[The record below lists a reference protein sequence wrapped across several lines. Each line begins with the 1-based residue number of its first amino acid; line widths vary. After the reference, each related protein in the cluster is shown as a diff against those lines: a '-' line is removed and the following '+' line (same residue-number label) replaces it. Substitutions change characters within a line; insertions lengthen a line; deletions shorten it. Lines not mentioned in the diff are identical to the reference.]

1 VDLREVFEE
10 IAKVKGRF
18 WAWAALL
25 SSLTFLAWQVG
36 FDDLT
41 LVEEE
46 DRSPTKIKLRHRSPP
61 RVKRVLEEIPPW
73 EPSEDFL
80 DALLDESFRIR
91 DIVVRFQDDDSMRT
105 FLAAA
110 AEQGLRVEDN
120 LAQLRMLRIR
130 LASGSQARKLFQLL
144 PDDSEP
150 EPNYPVIA
158 PDIPQTEGVRGI
170 APFGPKAV
178 DWLDAPGDR
187 SNWGAG
193 VLVAVLDTGVDFSHP
208 TLEGV
213 KGTSLNL
220 VEGETDE
227 ASYDGHGT
235 AVASIIAGNPDQ
247 IGGLAPKAEILSVRV
262 LNDEGVGD
270 GYTVAKGIIES
281 VDRGADVIN
290 LSLGTDGNS
299 FVLEEAIQYAQQ
311 NNVLVVASVGN
322 DGKQGVTFPARYNGV
337 IGVTAIDAKGTQ
349 ASFSNYGA
357 GVDIGAPGTGV
368 HAAWSEEGLVSFSG
382 TSAATPFVA
391 GALAGLISENQA
403 MPRERLPELLYTHA
417 NDDVMPGEDVYV
429 GKGILDLG
437 RVVGRNEKGTY
448 DVAITGYYFDP
459 DNFGREGDT
468 PFLVSI
474 QNQGTEWVDQA
485 TLEIEFGEVS
495 KTLKF
500 SNLGVGEVKS
510 QELQLSAKNA
520 KDPEGTRIAS
530 QLSMENHVDADA
542 DNNKRVTRITL
553 PTEE

>member
-1 VDLREVFEE
+1 M
-10 IAKVKGRF
+10 KGRF

-459 DNFGREGDT
+459 DNFGSEGDT

>member
-110 AEQGLRVEDN
+110 ADQGLRVEDN

-368 HAAWSEEGLVSFSG
+368 HAAWS
-382 TSAATPFVA
+382 
-391 GALAGLISENQA
+391 
-403 MPRERLPELLYTHA
+403 
-417 NDDVMPGEDVYV
+417 
-429 GKGILDLG
+429 
-437 RVVGRNEKGTY
+437 
-448 DVAITGYYFDP
+448 
-459 DNFGREGDT
+459 
-468 PFLVSI
+468 
-474 QNQGTEWVDQA
+474 
-485 TLEIEFGEVS
+485 
-495 KTLKF
+495 
-500 SNLGVGEVKS
+500 
-510 QELQLSAKNA
+510 
-520 KDPEGTRIAS
+520 
-530 QLSMENHVDADA
+530 
-542 DNNKRVTRITL
+542 
-553 PTEE
+553 

>member
-1 VDLREVFEE
+1 M
-10 IAKVKGRF
+10 KGRF
-18 WAWAALL
+18 WAWAVLL
-25 SSLTFLAWQVG
+25 SSLTFLAWRVG
-36 FDDLT
+36 FDDPI
-41 LVEEE
+41 LVEDD
-46 DRSPTKIKLRHRSPP
+46 DRTPAKIKLRHRSPP

-91 DIVVRFQDDDSMRT
+91 DIVVRFQDDDSMRI
-105 FLAAA
+105 FLVAA

-120 LAQLRMLRIR
+120 LAQLRMLRVR
-130 LASGSQARKLFQLL
+130 LASGSQARELFQLL

-150 EPNYPVIA
+150 EPNYPIIA
-158 PDIPQTEGVRGI
+158 PNIPQTEGVRGI
-170 APFGPKAV
+170 ASFGPKAV

-187 SNWGAG
+187 SNWGTG
-193 VLVAVLDTGVDFSHP
+193 VRVAVLDTGVDFSHP

-227 ASYDGHGT
+227 TSYDGHGT

-270 GYTVAKGIIES
+270 GYTVARGIIES
-281 VDRGADVIN
+281 VDRGADIIN

-299 FVLEEAIQYAQQ
+299 FVLEEAIEYAQK

-322 DGKQGVTFPARYNGV
+322 DGKQGVTYPARYEGV

-349 ASFSNYGA
+349 ASFSNYGD

-382 TSAATPFVA
+382 TSASTPFVT

-417 NDDVMPGEDVYV
+417 NDDVMPGEDAYV

-459 DNFGREGDT
+459 DNFGAEGDT

-474 QNQGTEWVDQA
+474 QNQGTEWVDRA

-510 QELQLSAKNA
+510 HELQLSSKNA
-520 KDPEGTRIAS
+520 KDPDGTRITS
-530 QLSMENHVDADA
+530 QLFMENHVDADA
-542 DNNKRVTRITL
+542 DNNQRMTRITL